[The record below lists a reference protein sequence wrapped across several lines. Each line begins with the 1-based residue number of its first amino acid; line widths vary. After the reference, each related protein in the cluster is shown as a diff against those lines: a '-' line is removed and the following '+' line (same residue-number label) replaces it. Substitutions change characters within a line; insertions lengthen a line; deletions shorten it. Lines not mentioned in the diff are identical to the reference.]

1 MSSAAQ
7 LKSWKC
13 TPGRA
18 LGPQHWVPLETGGCG
33 QWLMPGS
40 ASISCSPKSC
50 LERPTLLLLRLM
62 ATLVD
67 VTFICAGQ
75 KGGWPLRRDMAAGPG
90 FPMPHACSYNRRSCL
105 SVLPPRSQFS
115 GFQDSDDAAPLGT
128 RVLLQTDD
136 ENISTAPAKAEPRR
150 GSTWSWAVLPGEMEL
165 RCERRGLVPGT

>member
-1 MSSAAQ
+1 M
-7 LKSWKC
+7 
-13 TPGRA
+13 
-18 LGPQHWVPLETGGCG
+18 
-33 QWLMPGS
+33 
-40 ASISCSPKSC
+40 
-50 LERPTLLLLRLM
+50 LLLRLM

-75 KGGWPLRRDMAAGPG
+75 KGGWPLRRDMAVGPG
-90 FPMPHACSYNRRSCL
+90 FPMPHPWSYNRRSCL

-150 GSTWSWAVLPGEMEL
+150 GSARSRAVLPEKTELGASGEAWYQEPGL
-165 RCERRGLVPGT
+165 QPPSVLHRGALPQPSDLLERSPQILEHREQQLLTDLPGS